1 MSFDVCKV
9 DHYAWGAAFHSP
21 VSWWQ
26 CEIAGMWCSGWDT
39 KQNYN
44 ASTGLGQEKA
54 GGQHVHKHLKDMQRH
69 AIQLLPSKCIKLHG
83 PIQCFCKRLWSML
96 PCILCM
102 ISSVVFS
109 NFTVSLLLP
118 SADTSYTH
126 PMMLWNQGSVTE
138 TSVLFL
144 QILGTGIWSCKIT
157 FWKSAEVSRDY
168 WLFHFCSQTGGTI
181 GILQRH
187 LHCTHKGKI

>member
-26 CEIAGMWCSGWDT
+26 CEITGMWCSGWDT

-44 ASTGLGQEKA
+44 ASAGLGQEKA
-54 GGQHVHKHLKDMQRH
+54 GGQHVHKHLKYMQRH

-96 PCILCM
+96 PCI
-102 ISSVVFS
+102 
-109 NFTVSLLLP
+109 
-118 SADTSYTH
+118 
-126 PMMLWNQGSVTE
+126 
-138 TSVLFL
+138 
-144 QILGTGIWSCKIT
+144 
-157 FWKSAEVSRDY
+157 
-168 WLFHFCSQTGGTI
+168 FHFMYDIISCLLKLHSLTLTTI
-181 GILQRH
+181 CRH
-187 LHCTHKGKI
+187 LIHSPNDALKSRERNWDLSFIFSKF

>member
-26 CEIAGMWCSGWDT
+26 CEIAGMWYSGWDT

-138 TSVLFL
+138 TSVLFSPNFRYRDLKL
-144 QILGTGIWSCKIT
+144 QDYVLEECRSIEGLLI
-157 FWKSAEVSRDY
+157 VSFLFSDRRDH
-168 WLFHFCSQTGGTI
+168 WHFTKAS
-181 GILQRH
+181 R
-187 LHCTHKGKI
+187 LHS